1 MSKTIYVDTNKDTGS
16 DFASGLDQK
25 RPVQSLQKAKEK
37 VKAGD
42 TILVR
47 DDSVFTTPQVL
58 DTNGVQYGRYSIG
71 TEQGTPPSV
80 ILGRLYGK
88 DGLEIKQTGV
98 LFDGS
103 DNHLSGWAVDGASIG
118 VDLASSPMNVSRS
131 LKAFY
136 TGNEIVDVS
145 IRRYAWAVRVRA
157 NQTTL
162 TRVAASKGRMYR
174 DGDKTATGANAFTL
188 WGDEGVVLRDVVL
201 ADCYSED
208 AWAYSSG
215 LPDKPDGST
224 VETWG
229 NVENTKVLG
238 LTSVN
243 SGTFCEV
250 GGRKFLNTGKPANEA
265 VRGLV
270 FQDCLILD
278 PMGRALYVNAKT
290 GDKADFPIDIE
301 GVEFLNCRIKAD
313 DDKASPF
320 FIGAGHGNLSKKL
333 SVIGCTIV
341 ARAQHFNAGAGTDIN
356 TIVHDDNIY
365 VRSDGGKNVGVKL
378 TPRETFH
385 SGNSNAEEWL
395 QMARETQAKMRG

>member
-1 MSKTIYVDTNKDTGS
+1 MPKTIYVDTNKDTGS

-25 RPVQSLQKAKEK
+25 RPVQTLEKAKEK
-37 VKAGD
+37 AKAGD
-42 TILVR
+42 SIKVR
-47 DDSVFTTPQVL
+47 QGSVFNTPQVI
-58 DTNGVQYGRYSIG
+58 DTNGVEYGVYSLG
-71 TEQGTPPSV
+71 TEDNTPPT
-80 ILGRLYGK
+80 IAIGPLTNAPK
-88 DGLEIKQTGV
+88 ITGL
-98 LFDGS
+98 FFMGS
-103 DNHLSGWAVDGASIG
+103 DNRLSGWDVDGADIG
-118 VDLASSPMNVSRS
+118 IDLASSPLNVSRS

-136 TGNEIVDVS
+136 TGNAIEDVR

-188 WGDEGVVLRDVVL
+188 WGDEGLVLSDVMLV
-201 ADCYSED
+201 DCYSQD

-215 LPDKPDGST
+215 LPEKPDGST

-229 NVENTKVLG
+229 NVENAKVLG

-250 GGRKFLNTGKPANEA
+250 GGRKVLSTGTPANEA

-270 FQDCLILD
+270 FQDCLIID
-278 PMGRALYVNAKT
+278 PMGRCLYVNAKT
-290 GDKADFPIDIE
+290 GDKADFPIDFE
-301 GVEFLNCRIKAD
+301 GVQFLKCLIKAD

-320 FIGAGHGNLSKKL
+320 FIGAGHGTLSKKL

-365 VRSDGGKNVGVKL
+365 VRSDGGKNVGVKM
-378 TPRETFH
+378 TPRETFE
-385 SGNSNAEEWL
+385 SVFYQGEWA
-395 QMARETQAKMRG
+395 QMVRDAQAKIRG